1 MRRRRVLAGAGLL
14 GTVGALGVASTLVGT
29 IDVRWWATRR
39 AALYPRLRRRVESY
53 LERAFEGLR
62 LSVDVSYG
70 GIAPFGTEDAHRLV
84 VGGAWPR
91 RLLGDSG
98 VTPVDGVNLLVT
110 DGSMRRAPTGAGLP
124 YVAAVGGAGQMVRAP
139 PAAETDRVVP
149 DRLPLRT
156 LQILVHECG
165 HALGLRH
172 DHGSIREAG
181 PAAVVS
187 PMVSGYA
194 WSNGPAGRPGFD
206 FEENRCGEPY
216 PSVEGKTPRLLL
228 RFDDCERRALH
239 RFRRSGLS
247 VPSPAAL
254 SAAELLDAA
263 RVRWGCARCPE

>member
-1 MRRRRVLAGAGLL
+1 MRRRRVLAGAGVL
-14 GTVGALGVASTLVGT
+14 GAAGALGVASTLVGT
-29 IDVRWWATRR
+29 IDVRWWSTRR
-39 AALYPRLRRRVESY
+39 AARHSGLRERVESY

-62 LSVDVSYG
+62 LSVDLSHG
-70 GIAPFGTEDAHRLV
+70 GVASFGTEDAHRLV

-91 RLLGDSG
+91 RLLGGSA

-124 YVAAVGGAGQMVRAP
+124 YVAAVGGAHQMVRAP
-139 PAAETDRVVP
+139 PVAETDRVVP
-149 DRLPLRT
+149 DRPSLRT

-194 WSNGPAGRPGFD
+194 WSSGPVGSGGFD
-206 FEENRCGEPY
+206 FTENRCGEPY
-216 PSVEGKTPRLLL
+216 PSVAGKTPRLLL

-247 VPSPAAL
+247 VPSPAEL

-263 RVRWGCARCPE
+263 PVRWGCGGGSQ